1 MSKPGT
7 VRESLGISEKIE
19 VKSGGHSIP
28 NMTQEKRTKTA
39 VMSFQDVK
47 DKSNH
52 FEKYVKKQNIKME
65 HALSMHM

>member
-7 VRESLGISEKIE
+7 VGESLGITEKK
-19 VKSGGHSIP
+19 KS

-39 VMSFQDVK
+39 VMSFQHVK

-65 HALSMHM
+65 HALSMYM